1 MPQRTK
7 LTEEEELQKLKEVAE
22 RLRDIPILM
31 PEKRA
36 AAEEYMKKVALK
48 AKEKEKSNYVLN
60 LIGMESMPNKDQKLQ
75 ELKSLADKFKDTPII
90 LKEKHER
97 AKAFWAEYE
106 RLEKEGT
113 LYKK

>member
-22 RLRDIPILM
+22 HFRGKGILM
-31 PEKRA
+31 
-36 AAEEYMKKVALK
+36 
-48 AKEKEKSNYVLN
+48 
-60 LIGMESMPNKDQKLQ
+60 I
-75 ELKSLADKFKDTPII
+75 
-90 LKEKHER
+90 EKHER